1 MGRIRGEEE
10 RERERER
17 ERENP
22 KSKAINSS
30 FRPSKSALLSSPCNC
45 CIDNVVVLGGVRDV
59 RGAMTITL
67 LLALP
72 VAACFTTSF
81 TRRWKRPRSHAHHHA
96 IHLELCACTILIHI
110 VDGGGWVK
118 LVAKQAPPNIGV
130 RRSVASII
138 TVVMIIR
145 CSDFFFN
152 SFYDTVQYENVVFE

>member
-1 MGRIRGEEE
+1 
-10 RERERER
+10 
-17 ERENP
+17 
-22 KSKAINSS
+22 
-30 FRPSKSALLSSPCNC
+30 
-45 CIDNVVVLGGVRDV
+45 
-59 RGAMTITL
+59 MTITL

-72 VAACFTTSF
+72 LAACFTTTF

-152 SFYDTVQYENVVFE
+152 SFYDTVQYKNVVFEWNCHAPTFLSLCSTWIFHSPARWRGEFTISKCCRMRTITRQFQECQRRP